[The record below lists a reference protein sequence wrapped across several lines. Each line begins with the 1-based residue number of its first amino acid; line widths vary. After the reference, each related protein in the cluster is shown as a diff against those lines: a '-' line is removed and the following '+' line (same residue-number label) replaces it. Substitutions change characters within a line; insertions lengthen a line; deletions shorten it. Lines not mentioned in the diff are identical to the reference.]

1 MGNETIIGAQL
12 REARLNKKI
21 SLDELQ
27 QKTKIQKRYLEALET
42 GDFDRLPG
50 DYYVRTFIRQY
61 AQAVG
66 LDGNRLVAAF
76 DGDEDQ
82 ILPELPKREAPEE
95 IQTTRTAV
103 HEETFSRKRK
113 QRDMV
118 PIIVLGSIA
127 LVIILI
133 VGYTT
138 LQDYRSTSM
147 IDQSKIVVENSH
159 SSAKPKHSSASS
171 TEISSTSTSSTSSQ
185 TSTSSTASENQLE
198 MNVTQVS
205 AVETQVAVS
214 QAKAPIELQFS
225 GVNGPCWIGVMV
237 GGSYVYQYTMQAGQS
252 QSYTLPEGTTQATI
266 VLGASDN
273 VNIQLN
279 KKELAFKNAAY
290 PVTKKN
296 IQLTIAYQGT

>member
-147 IDQSKIVVENSH
+147 IDQSKIVVENS
-159 SSAKPKHSSASS
+159 SS
-171 TEISSTSTSSTSSQ
+171 TKSKSSSTSSEAASSTSTSSTSSQ
-185 TSTSSTASENQLE
+185 TSTSSTTSENQLE

-205 AVETQVAVS
+205 AVETQVAVN
-214 QAKAPIELQFS
+214 QAKAPLELQFS

>member
-27 QKTKIQKRYLEALET
+27 QKTKIQKRYLEALEL

-82 ILPELPKREAPEE
+82 ILPELPKREVPEE
-95 IQTTRTAV
+95 IATTRTAV

-113 QRDMV
+113 QRDLV
-118 PIIVLGSIA
+118 PIIILGSIA
-127 LVIILI
+127 FVIIII
-133 VGYTT
+133 VAYTT

-147 IDQSKIVVENSH
+147 IDHSKIVVE
-159 SSAKPKHSSASS
+159 SSSSEVKHSSKASETKSSSSS
-171 TEISSTSTSSTSSQ
+171 TASTSSSTSTSST
-185 TSTSSTASENQLE
+185 TVENQME
-198 MNVTQVS
+198 MNITQVS
-205 AVETQVAVS
+205 ALETQVAVN
-214 QAKAPIELQFS
+214 QAKAPIDLQFT
-225 GVNGPCWIGVMV
+225 GVNGPCWIGVLV
-237 GGSYVYQYTMQAGQS
+237 SGSYVYQYTLQAGQN

-273 VNIQLN
+273 VNIQMN
-279 KKELAFKNAAY
+279 KKDLAFKNPAY

-296 IQLTIAYQGT
+296 IQLTISYQGT